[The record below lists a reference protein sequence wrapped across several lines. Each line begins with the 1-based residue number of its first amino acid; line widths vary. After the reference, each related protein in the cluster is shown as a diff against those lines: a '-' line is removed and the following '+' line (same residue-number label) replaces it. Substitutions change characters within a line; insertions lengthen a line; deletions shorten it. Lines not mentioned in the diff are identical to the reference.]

1 MARRVLRTIGSS
13 PAATK
18 PGTRMS
24 DCIPPGQLF
33 GRLRLVYTAGTF
45 SVQNHRQW
53 TVAMRI
59 PHDPVPQPSA
69 LRQVFMLCGSFVC
82 LFVVS
87 TAFGQAADSAP
98 AAAKEASSFLNVRD
112 MLAAGGTIGYLIMF
126 LSFIMVALII
136 DNAIQIRRSLFIPPG
151 LAEEI
156 HQCLSAKKIGE
167 GLKISNQHPGFLGRL
182 LHAGLEEAGT
192 GNYSLV
198 EKAMEDSA
206 AEQSAR
212 YHRRIEHLSVIST
225 LAPMLGLMGTVWGM
239 IIAFMEFE
247 LKANPQISEL
257 APGVYKALITTLQGL
272 GVAIPATGALAFF
285 RSRVEELST
294 ESTLLAGHVFSDYRR
309 ALLARRHHRSVS
321 ESSESP

>member
-1 MARRVLRTIGSS
+1 MFL
-13 PAATK
+13 
-18 PGTRMS
+18 
-24 DCIPPGQLF
+24 
-33 GRLRLVYTAGTF
+33 
-45 SVQNHRQW
+45 
-53 TVAMRI
+53 
-59 PHDPVPQPSA
+59 
-69 LRQVFMLCGSFVC
+69 C

-87 TAFGQAADSAP
+87 TAFGQAADAAP

-112 MLAAGGTIGYLIMF
+112 MLAAGGTIGYVIMF

-136 DNAIQIRRSLFIPPG
+136 DNAIQVRRSLFIPPG

-156 HQCLSAKKIGE
+156 HQCLSSRKFSE
-167 GLKISNQHPGFLGRL
+167 GLKVCELHPGFLGRL

-192 GNYSLV
+192 GNYATV
-198 EKAMEDSA
+198 EKAIEDSA
-206 AEQSAR
+206 AEQTAR
-212 YHRRIEHLSVIST
+212 SFRRIEHLAVIST

-309 ALLARRHHRSVS
+309 AIMARRHNRTINDST
-321 ESSESP
+321 EST